1 MAEAGAIV
9 ASAVAPLLMT
19 FGFVVWG
26 DEWKGSAFALNLYKC
41 STAGLL
47 FILISLGQALHLDD
61 LVSSPG
67 DTTYPLVL
75 SSLAGI
81 VIGDNLWLLALQI
94 IGARR
99 VILVDSLK
107 PLLAALYGAVLL
119 RESVPAVAWLG
130 VLLTCGGIAVV
141 CLERESQPEPDQ
153 GDTGRESAKL
163 LLGYTAAAGNVILDV
178 WGSALTK
185 SFGKGLSTWEI
196 SAVRFGFAAVVM
208 WAVSLAMREAAVAA
222 KGGVGLQALSLSDT
236 GSGSEARW
244 FNMPSTMTRESWVKV
259 SAGVALV
266 TFATPALSNFG
277 LLRLPL
283 SLALT
288 LGALGPV
295 YALLLGGAG
304 VTVRAWA
311 GTVAAVLGVA
321 LVLAFTA

>member
-9 ASAVAPLLMT
+9 ASVVAPLLMT
-19 FGFVVWG
+19 VGVIVWG
-26 DEWKGSAFALNLYKC
+26 DEWQGSAFALNLYKC

-47 FILISLGQALHLDD
+47 FILISLGQAFHLDD

-67 DTTYPLVL
+67 ETTYPLVL

-107 PLLAALYGAVLL
+107 PLLAALYGTVLL

-141 CLERESQPEPDQ
+141 CLERESEAVTDQ
-153 GDTGRESAKL
+153 GDSGRESAKL

-185 SFGKGLSTWEI
+185 NFGKGLSTWEI

-222 KGGVGLQALSLSDT
+222 KGGVGRQALSLS

-244 FNMPSTMTRESWVKV
+244 FNMPSMTRESWVKV

-277 LLRLPL
+277 LLRLQL

-304 VTVRAWA
+304 VTVRAWV